1 MGNVCPAELCDVVDE
16 VAMPRAKAHRDQ
28 YHMVDWFVDEESST
42 DEDDD
47 EPRTYRP
54 PPFRQGAPIV

>member
-16 VAMPRAKAHRDQ
+16 VAMPRAKAHRDR
-28 YHMVDWFVDEESST
+28 YHMVDWFVDDESST

-47 EPRTYRP
+47 EPGTYRP
-54 PPFRQGAPIV
+54 PPFRQVAPVV